1 MQKFRILIGI
11 VGLLLTVSFI
21 LAKQPKPIPL
31 PKTYEAAWKQVDS
44 LTQKGLFQTA
54 LTQTNALRDRAR
66 TDRNYPQL
74 AKASVMR
81 GNLLAQLDRALW
93 PTHIQ
98 TLEADIRQTPEPARS
113 ILQSIRGE
121 AYATF
126 YGLNRYRI
134 YNRTQTAA
142 PDPSADSTDI
152 STWDGPRLARAA
164 QEAYRASLTAEREL
178 QQTPITEYKVVI
190 RPGTRE
196 GERLR
201 PTLFDLLAHRAIDFF
216 ENTEFETQNNVF
228 RFELDQPSYFADPE
242 TFAALTLMPPAN
254 AGETG
259 RMYALQTYQR
269 LLRFHGKQTDKTPD
283 AFVDTDLDRLR
294 FVRQYSTL
302 TNKDSLFAQNLERQR
317 VRWKGK
323 PVEAEYALTLGL
335 LRKEQSARYQ
345 ALTDTTTQ
353 RAAKQAADLFNDII
367 SRYPTS
373 RAAKQATLELAELT
387 KPNLQVQTAA
397 VNEPDKPFL
406 GRVEYRNVP
415 MLHYRLYKIRPDE
428 FFTFENFDASSDG
441 RNRRLNTLLTKPIA
455 TQGELRLPDNG
466 DLNEHAV
473 EIPIKAVPPG
483 QYVLLVSTTPVI
495 STKAPY
501 LSAAVLTVS
510 RLGFVIESGY
520 NDRDAQSVFVTD
532 RVTGEPLS
540 GVNVQVVNS
549 PEPFGNEPRYTLGE
563 TRKTDANGRV
573 SWPKTSLPNNRQTR
587 FRLAQGNDVLY
598 TGTQYIHNYGQ
609 PQAQPIIKQA
619 VLFTDRAIY
628 RPGQPIYVK
637 GLVYAGKDNQF
648 EVSAN
653 EPVELSLMDGNGE
666 KVADL
671 TLKTNAFGSFTGT
684 FTAPVGRLS
693 GQMTIASPYGQTQ
706 IRVEEYKRP
715 TFAVVADSARQAIK
729 LGQTVRVSAKAQTF
743 AGAAVDGAKV
753 QYRVTRSR
761 QWWPWEGGF
770 WGRSIWPPRPVQ
782 PTEIAQ
788 GEAKTDANGAVSL
801 SFVAAPDPTIPRSEE
816 PTFRY
821 EITFD
826 VTDRSGETRST
837 TQALDIG
844 YTALRATLS
853 IPEQVSKG
861 ESQTFAVKA
870 TNQAGLTVAIG
881 QGEVIISKLT
891 PPTRSLRPRLWD
903 RPDRLL
909 LPEAEFKALF
919 PNDVYADEDNP
930 TKWARQRVKTAQP
943 GAVSVGDLPPG
954 EYVAEISVTDATG
967 QRATQQQYFSVV
979 DERTAS
985 ARPNAWARL
994 AKAEVEPGQ
1003 EAVFFVG
1010 NAQPG
1015 WVLMAVDENGSP
1027 VRYEWIRTDGTPKRL
1042 TLPIT
1047 ERQRGGFV
1055 VMFTMV
1061 QQGRIYTEKLPVQV
1075 PFTNKQLTIETLTF
1089 RNKLKPGA
1097 PEEWTLRISGPGQD
1111 KVASELVAALYDA
1124 SLDEFVKHT
1133 WTPAFYQPYSGNGDN
1148 WMLNG
1153 FGTLQ
1158 ANPILEYVRTSDYLP
1173 PIEYPSLLG
1182 VQSSPN
1188 RPGRGMRLAKGG
1200 VEVAFSMAPPV
1211 AMAADMAESKVA
1223 VSPQAANQNGAN
1235 APKTPVGPPPVI
1247 RKNFNETA
1255 FFFPQVQTD
1264 AEGRVRLTFTMP
1276 DALTRWKLLA
1286 FAHTK
1291 DLKTGVLT
1299 REIVTQKE
1307 LMVSLNTP
1315 RFLREGDNIMLSAR
1329 INNLT
1334 DKPLSGTARL
1344 EAFDALTNAP
1354 LSQSV
1359 GLSATPVSFSAAPNG
1374 STVATW
1380 SMRIPTGLPT
1390 VVFRV
1395 SATAGSFT
1403 DAEERTVPVL
1413 PNQMLVTDALPF
1425 WVNGQESRSFSLSA
1439 LTGLTPNSPVRH
1451 ERLTVEVTS
1460 NPIWTVL
1467 QSLPYLIE
1475 NPYENAEQLSSRLY
1489 ANFLAA
1495 HLIGSRPE
1503 FRRVVDQWAANP
1515 PQSPL
1520 MANTELKAV
1529 TLENSPWL
1537 AEARSETERTAQ
1549 LGQLFNQNRLAAEQR
1564 EALTKL
1570 QQLQADNGGFAWFSG
1585 MRPSPVMTLHVL
1597 TNLGRMQRL
1606 QPSSVKTDP
1615 DLRAMQ
1621 LKAVRFVDA
1630 EITRW
1635 IAERRKE
1642 KKPSPWVYPAIHYL
1656 YARNMVADALPIEE
1670 ATRTYLLEQIDRHW
1684 LTASLQGQAMAVVAL
1699 HQLGNGQPGAPKQD
1713 ANPAK
1718 TARTILAS
1726 LKDRAKVSDELG
1738 MYWPENQWGFAWY
1751 QAPIETQ
1758 AYLIEAFAT
1767 VGNDKPAVQN
1777 MLKWLLRQKQT
1788 QAWPSTKATTEAVN
1802 ALLQNRAGGLS
1813 MPLDMGATATV
1824 LVGGQPLTPPTQSV
1838 VASVLGYQKTTYNPA
1853 EIKPEMGTVT
1863 ISKKTDGLAWGA
1875 LYWQHFEPLD
1885 NVKSGNTSVSVQKTL
1900 YRQRNTANGPV
1911 IEPVTEKTVLQPG
1924 DQLKVRLVVK
1934 NDRLMEYVHLK
1945 DSRASGFDPLAA
1957 LSGYK
1962 YQNGLGYYEAPRDA
1976 STDFFLDAL
1985 PVGTHVFEYGL
1996 RVVQPGNFTAGVA
2009 TIQCFYAPEFTA
2021 HSAGGRVSVR

>member
-1 MQKFRILIGI
+1 MIG
-11 VGLLLTVSFI
+11 VVSLLLTVSFI

-54 LTQTNALRDRAR
+54 LTQTNALHDRAR
-66 TDRNYPQL
+66 ADRNYPQL
-74 AKASVMR
+74 TKASVVR
-81 GNLLAQLDRALW
+81 GNLLARLDRALW

-98 TLEADIRQTPEPARS
+98 ALEADIRQTPEPARS
-113 ILQSIRGE
+113 VLQSLRGE

-126 YGLNRYRI
+126 YQLNRYRI

-142 PDPSADSTDI
+142 PNPSADSTDI

-228 RFELDQPSYFADPE
+228 RFELDQPSYFAAPE
-242 TFAALTLMPPAN
+242 TFAALTLTPPAN

-269 LLRFHGKQTDKTPD
+269 LLRFHGKQTDKTPEALAD
-283 AFVDTDLDRLR
+283 ADLERLR

-302 TNKDSLFAQNLERQR
+302 AHKDSLFAKSLEQQR
-317 VRWKGK
+317 ARWKGK
-323 PVEAEYALTLGL
+323 PVEAEYTLTLGL
-335 LRKEQSARYQ
+335 LRKEQSARYEPL
-345 ALTDTTTQ
+345 ADTTTQ
-353 RAAKQAADLFNDII
+353 RAAKQAADLFKEII

-373 RAAKQATLELAELT
+373 RTAKQATLELNELT
-387 KPNLQVQTAA
+387 QPSLQVETAA
-397 VNEPDKPFL
+397 VNEPNKPFL
-406 GRVEYRNVP
+406 GRVKYRNVP
-415 MLHYRLYKIRPDE
+415 MLYYRLYQIRPNE
-428 FFTFENFDASSDG
+428 FFTFENFSTDSDR
-441 RNRRLNTLLTKPIA
+441 RNRRLTTLLTRPLA
-455 TQGELRLPDNG
+455 AQGDFRLPDNG

-473 EIPIKAVPPG
+473 EIPIKAVATG
-483 QYVLLVSTTPVI
+483 QYVLLVSTTPTI
-495 STKAPY
+495 STQTPY
-501 LSAAVLTVS
+501 LSAALLTVS
-510 RLGFVIESGY
+510 QLGFVLESAY
-520 NDRDAQSVFVTD
+520 TRPDAQSVFVTD
-532 RVTGEPLS
+532 RTTGEPLS
-540 GVNVQVVNS
+540 GVNVQLVIS
-549 PEPFGNEPRYTLGE
+549 PEPFGDTTRQTFGE
-563 TRKTDANGRV
+563 TRQTDANGRV
-573 SWPKTSLPNNRQTR
+573 IWPKTSQPNNRQTR
-587 FRLAQGNDVLY
+587 FRITRGNDVLY
-598 TGTQYIHNYGQ
+598 TGTQYTYAYEQ
-609 PQAQPIIKQA
+609 PQPQSATKQT

-637 GLVYAGKDNQF
+637 GLVYAGQDNQF
-648 EVSAN
+648 AVSAN
-653 EPVELSLMDGNGE
+653 EPIELSLMDNQGE
-666 KVADL
+666 TL
-671 TLKTNAFGSFTGT
+671 TRLSLTTNAYGSFTGS

-693 GQMTIASPYGQTQ
+693 GQMTVVSPYGQTQ
-706 IRVEEYKRP
+706 IQVEEYKRP
-715 TFAVVADSARQAIK
+715 TFAVVADSVRQAIK

-743 AGAAVDGAKV
+743 TGAAVDGATV
-753 QYRVTRSR
+753 RYRVTRSR
-761 QWWPWEGGF
+761 QWWPWDGGF
-770 WGRSIWPPRPVQ
+770 WGRSIWPPRPAQ

-788 GEAKTDANGAVSL
+788 GEAKTDANGVVSL
-801 SFVAAPDPTIPRSEE
+801 RFVAAPDRTIPRSDN
-816 PTFRY
+816 PTFHY

-826 VTDRSGETRST
+826 VTDRTGETRST
-837 TQALDIG
+837 TQTLDIG

-861 ESQTFAVKA
+861 EAQTFAVKA

-881 QGEVIISKLT
+881 QGEVIISRLT
-891 PPTRSLRPRLWD
+891 PPARPLRPRLWE
-903 RPDRLL
+903 RPDRRLL
-909 LPEAEFKALF
+909 TEAEFKAQF

-943 GAVSVGDLPPG
+943 GAVSVRDLPPG
-954 EYVAEISVTDATG
+954 EYVAEVSVADASG
-967 QRATQQQYFSVV
+967 ERATQQQYFSVV
-979 DERTAS
+979 DEQTSS
-985 ARPNAWARL
+985 ARPDAWARL
-994 AKAEVEPGQ
+994 AQSEVLPGQ
-1003 EAVFFVG
+1003 EAVFYVG

-1015 WVLMAVDENGSP
+1015 WVLMAIDEKGSP

-1042 TLPIT
+1042 TLPVT

-1055 VMFTMV
+1055 VTFTMV
-1061 QQGRIYTEKLPVQV
+1061 QQGRIYAENLPVQV

-1089 RNKLKPGA
+1089 RDKLKPSA
-1097 PEEWTLRISGPGQD
+1097 PEEWTLRIGGPGQD
-1111 KVASELVAALYDA
+1111 KVAAELVAALYDA
-1124 SLDEFVKHT
+1124 SLDEFVQHT
-1133 WTPAFYQPYSGNGDN
+1133 WNPQFYQPYNGNGAD

-1158 ANPILEYVRTSDYLP
+1158 ANPIFVSTRTPNYLA
-1173 PIEYPSLLG
+1173 PIEYPTLLSQEG
-1182 VQSSPN
+1182 RAYAS
-1188 RPGRGMRLAKGG
+1188 GRGMRLARGT
-1200 VEVAFSMAPPV
+1200 VEIANSMNAPV
-1211 AMAADMAESKVA
+1211 AMAADMAQSKMA
-1223 VSPQAANQNGAN
+1223 KTSPQPPQTAEPAN
-1235 APKTPVGPPPVI
+1235 PKTPTGPPPVI

-1264 AEGRVRLTFTMP
+1264 ADGRIRLTFTMP

-1291 DLKTGVLT
+1291 DLKTGLLT
-1299 REIVTQKE
+1299 REVVTQKE

-1315 RFLREGDNIMLSAR
+1315 RFLREGDKMTLSAR

-1334 DKPLSGTARL
+1334 NKPLNGTARL
-1344 EAFDALTNAP
+1344 EAFDALTDAP

-1359 GLSATPVSFSAAPNG
+1359 ALTTASVSFSAGPNG

-1380 SMRIPTGLPT
+1380 SISVPTGLPT
-1390 VVFRV
+1390 VAFRV

-1403 DAEERTVPVL
+1403 DVEERSVPVL
-1413 PNQMLVTDALPF
+1413 ANQMLVTDALPF
-1425 WVNGQESRSFSLSA
+1425 WVNGQENRSFSLSA

-1451 ERLTVEVTS
+1451 ERLTVEVTG
-1460 NPIWTVL
+1460 NPIWTAL
-1467 QSLPYLIE
+1467 QSLPYLME
-1475 NPYENAEQLSSRLY
+1475 SPYENAEQLSSRWY

-1515 PQSPL
+1515 PKSPL
-1520 MANTELKAV
+1520 MANPELKSV

-1537 AEARSETERTAQ
+1537 ANARSETERTAQ
-1549 LGQLFNQNRLAAEQR
+1549 LGELFNQNRLATEQR
-1564 EALTKL
+1564 QALAKL
-1570 QQLQADNGGFAWFSG
+1570 QQLQHENGGFAWFSG

-1606 QPSSVKTDP
+1606 SESGTVKPDP
-1615 DLRAMQ
+1615 DLQSMQ
-1621 LKAVRFVDA
+1621 LKAVRFADT
-1630 EITRW
+1630 EIKRW
-1635 IAERRKE
+1635 ITERQKE
-1642 KKPSPWVYPAIHYL
+1642 KKPSQWVYPAIHYL
-1656 YARNMVADALPIEE
+1656 YARSLASNALPLDE
-1670 ATRTYLLEQIDRHW
+1670 ATRSYLVEQIDRHW
-1684 LTASLQGQAMAVVAL
+1684 LTESLQGQAMAVVAL
-1699 HQLGNGQPGAPKQD
+1699 HQLSNGQVGDTKT
-1713 ANPAK
+1713 AK

-1726 LKDRAKVSDELG
+1726 LKDRARVSEELG
-1738 MYWPENQWGFAWY
+1738 MFWPENQQGFAWY

-1767 VGNDKPAVQN
+1767 VGDDKTAVQN

-1802 ALLQNRAGGLS
+1802 ALLQNRVGGVS
-1813 MPLDMGATATV
+1813 MPLDMGATTTV
-1824 LVGGQPLTPPTQSV
+1824 LVGGQPLNSMAQST
-1838 VASVLGYQKTTYNPA
+1838 ATSVLGYQKTTYSPA
-1853 EIKPEMGTVT
+1853 EIKPEMGTVA
-1863 ISKKTDGLAWGA
+1863 ISKKTDGPAWGA

-1885 NVKSGNTSVSVQKTL
+1885 NVKSGTTSVSVQKTL

-1924 DQLKVRLVVK
+1924 DEIKVRLVVK

-1945 DSRASGFDPLAA
+1945 DSRASGFEPVAA

-2021 HSAGGRVSVR
+2021 HSAGGRVNVR